1 VLLEYL
7 EREREEALFLERES
21 GESREREKKE
31 EEEWRKRVC
40 FYFLPF
46 PSSPAASRDKFFAS
60 FYLYSSFTFSFF
72 FKINFHLLFFSL
84 YIFFLKYS

>member
-1 VLLEYL
+1 
-7 EREREEALFLERES
+7 
-21 GESREREKKE
+21 
-31 EEEWRKRVC
+31 VC

-72 FKINFHLLFFSL
+72 F
-84 YIFFLKYS
+84 